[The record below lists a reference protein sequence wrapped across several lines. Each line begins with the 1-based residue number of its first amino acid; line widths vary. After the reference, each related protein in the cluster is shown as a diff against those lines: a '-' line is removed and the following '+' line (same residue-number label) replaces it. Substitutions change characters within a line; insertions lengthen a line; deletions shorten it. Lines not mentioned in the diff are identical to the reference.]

1 MGSEG
6 SGLLIFSE
14 RGYESPQPKAARKLK
29 IQMPSSKSDMQN
41 EVTSP
46 ASANTAAQPD
56 IRKLYCTNHPWR
68 QAYAICDKCRLPYCY
83 VDMISYNNKM
93 YCLQDIDFA
102 TKQHGLE
109 HEEMGTN
116 SFSVLASMLF
126 LVNSMLLLYFT
137 YPQAIFLLSNA
148 ANKGITG
155 AISFFLNFNPQ
166 YFAPFANTLIIILGF
181 ISAITILRKSVV
193 SFGVSFFV
201 AFISLF
207 IVSYEYLNSSVTYL
221 LLSSLMLLIAISLTL
236 YSRMSAIGQHSEEN
250 YNVLPSVEWPKPEAF

>member
-1 MGSEG
+1 M
-6 SGLLIFSE
+6 LIFSE
-14 RGYESPQPKAARKLK
+14 RGYESPRSKAVKNPKMQRPDPRAE
-29 IQMPSSKSDMQN
+29 MQN
-41 EVTSP
+41 EARSP
-46 ASANTAAQPD
+46 ASANTAPQPD
-56 IRKLYCTNHPWR
+56 IKKLYCTNHPWR
-68 QAYAICDKCRLPYCY
+68 QAYAICDKCGLPYCY
-83 VDMISYNNKM
+83 VDMIGYNNKM

-109 HEEMGTN
+109 HEETRIN
-116 SFSVLASMLF
+116 SFAVLASMLF

-166 YFAPFANTLIIILGF
+166 YFAPFANTLIIIFGF

-193 SFGVSFFV
+193 SFGVSFFI

-221 LLSSLMLLIAISLTL
+221 LLSSLVLLIAISLTM

-250 YNVLPSVEWPKPEAF
+250 YNVLPSVEWPKPESF